1 MQLQVKCVCVKRATE
16 RERENKK
23 TPGMLKLAADVQQL
37 TEQEQSEWVAIGV
50 EVGAGVRAEAT
61 IIATG

>member
-1 MQLQVKCVCVKRATE
+1 MQLQVNCVCVNRTTE

-23 TPGMLKLAADVQQL
+23 TPGMLMLAAIVQQL

-50 EVGAGVRAEAT
+50 KVGAGVRAEAT